1 MSFDSLLINT
11 CTVKRLNE
19 TGEDAY
25 GNPTGSWDD
34 HLTDQD
40 CRLMITNGR
49 EVVIGAEVVVADYK
63 LFIGDVDITERD
75 RVVIGS
81 DTYEVLLVAPRQD
94 GSSEHHLECYLRT
107 VR

>member
-1 MSFDSLLINT
+1 MSFDGLLINT
-11 CTVKRLNE
+11 CTVKRFND

-25 GNPTGSWDD
+25 GHPTGSWDD

-75 RVVIGS
+75 RVVVDS
-81 DTYEVLLVAPRQD
+81 VTYEVLLVAPRQD
-94 GSSEHHLECYLRT
+94 DSSEHHLECYLRV